1 MPKCKSEGAEDV
13 IAGGQ
18 RYLVPQ
24 LVSYKPDNGSESIPQ
39 NR

>member
-1 MPKCKSEGAEDV
+1 MKVRGSGDV

-18 RYLVPQ
+18 RYFVPQ
-24 LVSYKPDNGSESIPQ
+24 LVSYKPDNGSDSIPQ

>member
-1 MPKCKSEGAEDV
+1 MYVRRCGDV
-13 IAGGQ
+13 ISCGQ

-24 LVSYKPDNGSESIPQ
+24 LVRYKPDNGSKCIPQ

>member
-1 MPKCKSEGAEDV
+1 MLVRWSGYV

-24 LVSYKPDNGSESIPQ
+24 LVSYKPYNGSESIPQ